1 MYEELKIMTPIK
13 FDTFTVREYDISA
26 IKLGVFL
33 LHLLRHI
40 CQVEV

>member
-1 MYEELKIMTPIK
+1 MTPIK
-13 FDTFTVREYDISA
+13 FDTFTVGEYDTSA

-40 CQVEV
+40 AK